1 MPGVHKPVKPTRKKC
16 SRLTQTLGTKMKCD
30 LQIDRYTGDVV
41 VGNLTVTSATK
52 HSDIEPL
59 FRLGAEIPVRVLRE
73 TIPCMFATAT
83 VEDGQRRI
91 KVELRFEHSV
101 LVSIFF
107 ELLDEETR
115 YPDSRSYFESQTERY
130 DEHLQWLREKLGS
143 NQDSYT
149 QYRWGLVGVANGKG
163 GEVHIFIHNT
173 KNGFAGCSLKI

>member
-1 MPGVHKPVKPTRKKC
+1 
-16 SRLTQTLGTKMKCD
+16 MKSD
-30 LQIDRYTGDVV
+30 LQIDRHIGDVV
-41 VGNLTVTSATK
+41 VGNLTVNSETK
-52 HSDIEPL
+52 PGDVEPL

-83 VEDGQRRI
+83 VEDSPRRI
-91 KVELRFEHSV
+91 KVDLRFERDV
-101 LVSIFF
+101 LISIFF

-130 DEHLQWLREKLGS
+130 DEHLQWLRKKLGS

-163 GEVHIFIHNT
+163 GEVHIFIHNR
-173 KNGFAGCSLKI
+173 NNLWAGNVSRG